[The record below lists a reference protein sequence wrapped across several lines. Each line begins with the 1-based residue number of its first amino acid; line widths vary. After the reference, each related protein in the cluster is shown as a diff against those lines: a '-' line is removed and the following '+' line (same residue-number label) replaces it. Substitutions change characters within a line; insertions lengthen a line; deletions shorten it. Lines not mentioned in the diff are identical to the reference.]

1 MSRPFDQPN
10 DLGQQFERWYPAVF
24 RYFRLRGA
32 DADTAND
39 LASAVFERALQRL
52 NRYDASK
59 GAFSTWLFTIAR
71 HTGANYWKAQL
82 TRGGSWVEPLEDLPD
97 RLPQPEEALVGQ
109 EELAETLAALAL
121 LEERDRELLAL
132 KFSARMTNRQISA
145 LTGLSES
152 NVGVILYRAIQR
164 MRSMIVTNIGEVTR
178 ERREENP
185 GI

>member
-1 MSRPFDQPN
+1 MSRPLDQQN

-39 LASAVFERALQRL
+39 LAAAVFERALQQL
-52 NRYDASK
+52 KRYDASK

-71 HTGANYWKAQL
+71 HTGANHWKAQF
-82 TRGGSWVEPLEDLPD
+82 TRGRGWVEPSENLPD

-109 EELAETLAALAL
+109 EELSEALAALDR
-121 LEERDRELLAL
+121 LEEREREMLAL

-164 MRSMIVTNIGEVTR
+164 MRAMIETNIAEVTR
-178 ERREENP
+178 E
-185 GI
+185 